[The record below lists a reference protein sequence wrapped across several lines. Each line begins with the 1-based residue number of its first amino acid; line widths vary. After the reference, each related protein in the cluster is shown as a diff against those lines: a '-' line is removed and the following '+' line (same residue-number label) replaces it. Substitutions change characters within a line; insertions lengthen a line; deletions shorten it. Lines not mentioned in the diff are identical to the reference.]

1 MDLRGGPN
9 PLDEEAAVKSAM
21 ALALVHNT
29 FHLFGFHFP
38 IATWQ
43 CHLLALDCVKC

>member
-1 MDLRGGPN
+1 MGGRI

-29 FHLFGFHFP
+29 FHLF
-38 IATWQ
+38 
-43 CHLLALDCVKC
+43 